1 MYLQLIIIFVVLAI
15 FAVLHT
21 ITLVILTKNRD
32 SSKHRVEKR
41 PQRTN
46 PAPHSPMREQSAVN
60 FSDVKK
66 ANSPDKNVSA
76 VVCRKCLCK
85 YDSRYNV
92 CPKCGTL
99 R

>member
-1 MYLQLIIIFVVLAI
+1 MYVQLIIIFVVLAI
-15 FAVLHT
+15 FAVLHV
-21 ITLVILTKNRD
+21 ITLVMLVKKSTLNNHSAER
-32 SSKHRVEKR
+32 
-41 PQRTN
+41 N
-46 PAPHSPMREQSAVN
+46 PHQKISAPCSPIREESVSN

-66 ANSPDKNVSA
+66 ANTPDRNVSV
-76 VVCRKCLCK
+76 VVCRKCLSK

>member
-1 MYLQLIIIFVVLAI
+1 MYVQLIIIFVVLAV
-15 FAVLHT
+15 FAVLHAV
-21 ITLVILTKNRD
+21 TLIMLMKNRG
-32 SSKHRVEKR
+32 SNNHRAERR
-41 PQRTN
+41 PQQINSATR
-46 PAPHSPMREQSAVN
+46 SPVREQTAAN

-66 ANSPDKNVSA
+66 ANSPDKNVSV